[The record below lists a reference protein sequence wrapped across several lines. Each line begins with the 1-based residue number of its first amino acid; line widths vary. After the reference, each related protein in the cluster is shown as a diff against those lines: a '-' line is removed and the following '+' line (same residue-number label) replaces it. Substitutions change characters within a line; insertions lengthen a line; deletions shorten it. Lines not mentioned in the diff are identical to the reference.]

1 MVHHQQLMP
10 PQSHHYQPT
19 PPYYGTEV
27 FVTQKGFPQPSN
39 DYLATP
45 SSTFPVAAP
54 HPHPHPHPHP
64 PLAINTKV
72 SSVAGPTS
80 APVLST
86 RKQQQQ
92 TVAQLASFA
101 SHMVCY
107 MLYGH
112 QSQSLSVPS
121 SPLAN
126 TSHSLSGCNC
136 PSCVDSNEYTDRYS
150 TCSYSGS
157 HPPPQPSRPTHSRIA
172 SEDKIQPKPM
182 FRKFCLDVLS
192 ATLLSPSVIL
202 LSLKYIQKLMIN
214 LKSSNK
220 IVNTG
225 DGAEYRFFTGALIL
239 ANKFLDDNTF
249 TNKTWADITGMKIKD
264 INHLEMQFLNGI
276 DFKLFTSPAEYSEW
290 LAGLTQFTSKYM
302 PAQYPTAY
310 QHQAAAAQSPI
321 SPVDPLA
328 TEPRPSSSGAVR
340 DDASHPYQFPAP
352 QQQQQQHQHPV
363 VSGHADTGKP
373 YCHTQHTQ
381 APTSLSMASISHYI
395 DSVKH
400 LQQRTTTRYQRVPS
414 QQSQLSLPPLAGF
427 EGSFSASPTSYHHGQ
442 ESLHRKRSANI
453 AFDDPMD
460 RSPYESTPTGFVP
473 THKRFSSASSAS
485 MFMGSTPS
493 MFGAGHSPM
502 ESTSSHRMHRSQQ
515 SLSAPHRSRG
525 SSRDHHHQRSA
536 SGSYY
541 MDLAPTY
548 SSSYGSIHPLE
559 TYESHRSSQPTHPAT
574 LSSQGTSRSS
584 QIYYPSTPPHYSP
597 MKPSCGGCAPTT
609 PSSYEV
615 DPRLWGPLDSI
626 SLYAITTQAAKRVV
640 AQSKALSSSAN
651 GLHMYYPTLA

>member
-1 MVHHQQLMP
+1 
-10 PQSHHYQPT
+10 
-19 PPYYGTEV
+19 
-27 FVTQKGFPQPSN
+27 
-39 DYLATP
+39 
-45 SSTFPVAAP
+45 
-54 HPHPHPHPHP
+54 
-64 PLAINTKV
+64 
-72 SSVAGPTS
+72 
-80 APVLST
+80 
-86 RKQQQQ
+86 
-92 TVAQLASFA
+92 
-101 SHMVCY
+101 MVCY

-112 QSQSLSVPS
+112 QTPPSIPS

-126 TSHSLSGCNC
+126 TPHNLSGCNC
-136 PSCVDSNEYTDRYS
+136 PSCVDGNEYTDRNS
-150 TCSYSGS
+150 TCAYPGS
-157 HPPPQPSRPTHSRIA
+157 QQQQQQQQHPPSRPTHSRIA

-328 TEPRPSSSGAVR
+328 TEAPRPSSGVVR
-340 DDASHPYQFPAP
+340 DHPYQFPPPP
-352 QQQQQQHQHPV
+352 QQQQQQQQQVPV
-363 VSGHADTGKP
+363 VSGHTDTGKP
-373 YCHTQHTQ
+373 YCHSHT
-381 APTSLSMASISHYI
+381 APTSLSMTSISHYI

-400 LQQRTTTRYQRVPS
+400 LQHRTTTRYQRVPS

-427 EGSFSASPTSYHHGQ
+427 EGSSFSASPTSYHHAS
-442 ESLHRKRSANI
+442 EPLHRKRSANI
-453 AFDDPMD
+453 AFDEPMD
-460 RSPYESTPTGFVP
+460 RSPYESGTPTGFVP

-485 MFMGSTPS
+485 MFMSSTPS

-502 ESTSSHRMHRSQQ
+502 ETTPSHRMHRSQQ
-515 SLSAPHRSRG
+515 SLSVPYRSRG
-525 SSRDHHHQRSA
+525 SSRDHHQRSA

-541 MDLAPTY
+541 MDLAPAY

-559 TYESHRSSQPTHPAT
+559 TYESHHRSQPIHPTT
-574 LSSQGTSRSS
+574 LPSQGPPRSS

-597 MKPSCGGCAPTT
+597 MKSSCGGCLPTT

-640 AQSKALSSSAN
+640 AQSKALSSSTN